1 MCKYYAGSEVA
12 CLGPFSQT
20 CSDGFFHEGCIALKS
35 FLWLTEK
42 RCYNRSRRFVK
53 WVRLTAREPKAS
65 KTTECPRRSQG
76 RSYSGQGRGS
86 WRLDGREGD
95 RAWMYT
101 DKSSSFPFSVLCIT
115 HCAERAQSVLCV
127 CRYPWEWD
135 HVRLSPSRAPH
146 TVPRAQEVLR
156 RHLGDL
162 WITSKEG
169 VDRNK
174 ELWRACQ
181 HSNK

>member
-1 MCKYYAGSEVA
+1 MASFMKAVLLWSPFCDLQKRDVITGAGDLLSGWGWQQENQRQARLLNVLEGLRA
-12 CLGPFSQT
+12 GPTRVKVEALG
-20 CSDGFFHEGCIALKS
+20 DWMEGRV
-35 FLWLTEK
+35 TE
-42 RCYNRSRRFVK
+42 
-53 WVRLTAREPKAS
+53 L
-65 KTTECPRRSQG
+65 
-76 RSYSGQGRGS
+76 
-86 WRLDGREGD
+86 
-95 RAWMYT
+95 WMYT